1 MSIPEVF
8 IHRGRSWIVAVLL
21 ILFAGTII
29 GLVPEQERDASPTD
43 SLAAGFDS
51 TTVVELSDRFPSDE
65 GSAALVLYTAN
76 SGTLTEEQLAAARAS
91 LLERMPAP
99 EPSDGEAAG
108 PPAGIPSDAEAGS
121 APGGPPPGVPTDGPP
136 PFPIVS
142 EDGTAAIGSVPV
154 DAETSEEN
162 AEAIATLRSELT
174 QEAPDGV
181 TVQVSGPAAIRADL
195 GAVFQGANFRL
206 LAATAAVVALL
217 LLLTYR
223 SPILWLIPLTV
234 VGLADRLA
242 AIAATHTLAFFDVP
256 WDDSTIGILSVL
268 VFGAGTNYALL
279 LISRYRDELR
289 ATPDRYQAMVR
300 ALRHAGE
307 AVITSATTVILGV
320 LTLLLSVFPATRG
333 LGLASAVGIVI
344 AAGYAL
350 VVLPAV
356 LVLFG
361 RWIFWPVV
369 PQVGQAALADGSR
382 SVWARVGDQV
392 AKRPTAFILATLAL
406 LAVAS
411 MGLTRIE
418 TGLAPSDQF
427 LKKPEA
433 IAALDRLAESFPAGT
448 SDPLTVITTA
458 DPETVADIADSVPGV
473 SSATIGDSVDDLTRL
488 QVVLEPEPGSM
499 EAQQAVRDLRAALSS
514 LPDTWVGGTE
524 AQAVDS
530 RDGAA
535 QDQRT
540 VIPLILG
547 LVLAVLALLL
557 RSVVAPLILV
567 STVVATYLAAL
578 GASWLLFTQVLGFER
593 LDSSVPLLTFLFLVA
608 LGVDYNIFL
617 VTRAREESA
626 QHGAR
631 RGMLRALTATG
642 GVITSAGILLAAV
655 FAVLGVLPLVVL
667 AQIGVVIGVGV
678 LLDTLVVRTV
688 LVPAIAIRMGDAF
701 WWPRRPAR
709 PRRAMDEPP
718 APDAEPARVLVSA
731 GQSPV

>member
-1 MSIPEVF
+1 MPPPELF
-8 IHRGRSWIVAVLL
+8 IRRGRSWVVAVLFL
-21 ILFAGTII
+21 VFAAAVV
-29 GLVPEQERDASPTD
+29 GLVPEQERDASATD

-51 TTVVELSDRFPSDE
+51 TTVVELAERFPEAD

-76 SGTLTEEQLAAARAS
+76 SGTLTDEQLAVARAS
-91 LLERMPAP
+91 LLERLPATEQP
-99 EPSDGEAAG
+99 AGAPAG
-108 PPAGIPSDAEAGS
+108 PPPGVEQ
-121 APGGPPPGVPTDGPP
+121 GGPPPGVVPDGDSAPAGP

-142 EDGTAAIGSVPV
+142 EDGTAAIGTIPV

-162 AEAIATLRSELT
+162 SEIIATLRSELIA
-174 QEAPDGV
+174 EAPDGV

-206 LAATAAVVALL
+206 LAATAAVVAIL

-242 AIAATHTLAFFDVP
+242 AVAATHTLAFFGVP

-289 ATPDRYQAMVR
+289 ATPDRYQAMAR

-307 AVITSATTVILGV
+307 AVVTSATTVILGV

-350 VVLPAV
+350 IVLPAV

-361 RWIFWPVV
+361 RWVFWPVV
-369 PQVGQAALADGSR
+369 PRLGDAALADGRR
-382 SVWARVGDQV
+382 SVWARVGDLV
-392 AKRPTAFILATLAL
+392 ARRPSVFIAGTLAL
-406 LAVAS
+406 LAAMS
-411 MGLTRIE
+411 FGLTRIE

-427 LKKPEA
+427 LQKPEA

-448 SDPLTVITTA
+448 SDPLLVITAA
-458 DPETVADIADSVPGV
+458 DPDQVVSLAETVQGV
-473 SSATIGDSVDDLTRL
+473 SSATVGATADDLAQVR
-488 QVVLEPEPGSM
+488 VVLSPEPGSN
-499 EAQQAVRDLRAALSS
+499 EAQQAVRDLRTALADT
-514 LPDTWVGGTE
+514 PDTWVGGTE
-524 AQAVDS
+524 AQAVDA
-530 RDGAA
+530 RDGATR
-535 QDQRT
+535 DQRT

-547 LVLAVLALLL
+547 LVLAVLVLLL

-567 STVVATYLAAL
+567 ATVVATYLAAL
-578 GASWLLFTQVLGFER
+578 GASWLLFVGVLGFER

-617 VTRAREESA
+617 VTRAREEA
-626 QHGAR
+626 TRHGTR

-667 AQIGVVIGVGV
+667 AQIGVVIGIGV
-678 LLDTLVVRTV
+678 LLDTLLVRTV
-688 LVPAIAIRMGDAF
+688 LVPAIAIALGDAF
-701 WWPRRPAR
+701 WWPRRTR
-709 PRRAMDEPP
+709 GPRRLATGTDAAGEPTREP
-718 APDAEPARVLVSA
+718 VAVGAGPDR
-731 GQSPV
+731 G